1 MKKIIALITII
12 ICAFTCTIFFGAK
25 IVNAEETIESEPTTE
40 SEPSEAITYPCK
52 VISSIGDGGNALFDI
67 EEGNVG
73 DLVTAYIK
81 PDFLFVVESIQIN
94 GASVAISSDNKYQF
108 NLVEGENIVSATF
121 VISNEKLTEISNLI
135 KGVEE
140 NGISSIFTVSNLL
153 TFVSWAIS
161 LFLSS
166 GFFITLI
173 RNKKIK
179 SQTIEQVSNTV
190 VETLESNNAQILKEF
205 ITNLIGPSLETITT
219 KMDGMDDCIKVFCR
233 CFVLAQD
240 DTPENRLA
248 IIEELTKLNNNDE
261 ALTKQIRSIVKEE
274 QAAQEAKIEETN
286 KAIEALKESNAKL
299 TETTSSTSENASAED
314 SYGQL

>member
-1 MKKIIALITII
+1 MKKIIALITFI

-25 IVNAEETIESEPTTE
+25 IVSAEETAESEPTIESEP
-40 SEPSEAITYPCK
+40 SEVITYPCK

-81 PDFLFVVESIQIN
+81 PDFLFVTESIQIN

-108 NLVEGENIVSATF
+108 NLIEGENIVSATF

-179 SQTIEQVSNTV
+179 SQTIEQVSSTV

-299 TETTSSTSENASAED
+299 TETTSSTSENASTED